1 LEKEALF
8 LLSDSSVACDSLTQL
23 QPCEF
28 KSKEVGTSI
37 FFTEVSIW
45 KRNSLNRKGKDAD

>member
-1 LEKEALF
+1 VAKGALF
-8 LLSDSSVACDSLTQL
+8 LLSDNSVACDSLTQL

-28 KSKEVGTSI
+28 KSKAVGTSF

-45 KRNSLNRKGKDAD
+45 ERNSFNRKGKKAD